1 MRTGFVALAVFL
13 LGYVMACSGP
23 NTATSTEPDMRF
35 GHRYEGSPPDGYR
48 TVTISVPEQERTFT
62 YFPATFERVIVR
74 PEPFQLEQD
83 TVAVEILVK
92 GSLPDAC
99 MELHAFDQERMGNII
114 TATLQMRRGQSHVC
128 AAARRPYRLYLTLE
142 GGFIEGHYTLK
153 LNDSTIP
160 FTVRKRETSSI
171 SVGNL

>member
-1 MRTGFVALAVFL
+1 MRPGVVILTVLL
-13 LGYVMACSGP
+13 LGYVMACSGS
-23 NTATSTEPDMRF
+23 NTATSTDPDMRF
-35 GHRYEGSPPDGYR
+35 GHRHEGLPPDGYR
-48 TVTISVPEQERTFT
+48 TVTISMPEQGRTFT

-74 PEPFQLEQD
+74 PEPFHLERD

-128 AAARRPYRLYLTLE
+128 VTARRPYRLYLMLE
-142 GGFIEGHYTLK
+142 GGFVQGHYTLK
-153 LNDSTIP
+153 LNDSAIP
-160 FTVRKRETSSI
+160 FMVRRLETRE
-171 SVGNL
+171 

>member
-1 MRTGFVALAVFL
+1 MRTGFATLTVLL
-13 LGYVMACSGP
+13 LGYVMACSGS

-35 GHRYEGSPPDGYR
+35 GHRYEGVPPDGYH
-48 TVTISVPEQERTFT
+48 TVTISVPEQGHTFT
-62 YFPATFERVIVR
+62 YFPATFDRVFVR
-74 PEPFQLEQD
+74 PELFHLEQD

-114 TATLQMRRGQSHVC
+114 TATLQMRRGQSRVC
-128 AAARRPYRLYLTLE
+128 VTARRPYRLYLVLE
-142 GGFIEGHYTLK
+142 GGFVQGHYTLK

-160 FTVRKRETSSI
+160 FTVRKLETRE
-171 SVGNL
+171 